1 MSICYQL
8 VGVPGSGKTT
18 WAQSQTWAKDC
29 VIVSTDTFVENYAR
43 SQGLQYSEVFTDY
56 MPTAVQLM
64 AAQVVDARQKAL
76 NIIWD
81 QTSTSKI
88 SRLRKFRMLPDYYHI
103 AVVFKTPARGELIKR
118 LNSRPGKIISL
129 ETVEK
134 MNESLKLDPPTK
146 DEGFK
151 EIWYV

>member
-1 MSICYQL
+1 M
-8 VGVPGSGKTT
+8 GVPGSGKTT

-64 AAQVVDARQKAL
+64 AAQVVDARQKTL

-103 AVVFKTPARGELIKR
+103 AVVFKTPAHAELIKR
-118 LNSRPGKIISL
+118 LNSRPGKIITL
-129 ETVEK
+129 ETVVK
-134 MNESLKLDPPTK
+134 MNENLKLEPPTK

>member
-29 VIVSTDTFVENYAR
+29 VIVSTDTFVENYAQ
-43 SQGLQYSEVFTDY
+43 SQGLQYSEVFADY

-118 LNSRPGKIISL
+118 LNSRPGKIITL
-129 ETVEK
+129 ETVDK
-134 MNESLKLDPPTK
+134 MNESLKLEPPTN
-146 DEGFK
+146 DEGFR